1 MGTVYYFHNQLTIK
15 SMNITY
21 YKTTHL
27 VGLTKP
33 KQAYQQSPAG
43 SDHPIHKSQQLK
55 NTWTGQPN
63 FNNKWIAGAPS
74 HQVLTCLISQKTD
87 MCPPGDESFLHK
99 LKSHHLSSDI
109 KLKVMWQSWESFS
122 QLLLLSPSA
131 HSVKKT
137 KLPWPD
143 QWSSW
148 NDTKSA
154 HFHTKNMYF
163 LVHEPSTWTPNG
175 KT

>member
-1 MGTVYYFHNQLTIK
+1 
-15 SMNITY
+15 MNITHG
-21 YKTTHL
+21 KTTQF
-27 VGLTKP
+27 VRLTKP
-33 KQAYQQSPAG
+33 KQAYQQSPAR
-43 SDHPIHKSQQLK
+43 SDQPIHKSQQLK

-63 FNNKWIAGAPS
+63 FSNKWIARFPS
-74 HQVLTCLISQKTD
+74 HQVPTCLIRSENKHVSTRGWIFSPQA
-87 MCPPGDESFLHK
+87 EILSFLKWHK
-99 LKSHHLSSDI
+99 VEGDVTNS
-109 KLKVMWQSWESFS
+109 WESWESFS
-122 QLLLLSPSA
+122 QLLLLSPST

-154 HFHTKNMYF
+154 YFHTKNMYF
-163 LVHEPSTWTPNG
+163 LVHEPSTWTPNE